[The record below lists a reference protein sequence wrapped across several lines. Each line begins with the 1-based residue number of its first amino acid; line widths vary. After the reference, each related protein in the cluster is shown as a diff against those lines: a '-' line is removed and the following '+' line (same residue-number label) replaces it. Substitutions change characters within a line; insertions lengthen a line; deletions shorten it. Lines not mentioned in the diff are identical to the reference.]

1 MVFYASKLPVGGMK
15 LEKTFGMNVRKW
27 RKMRGISQETLAEK
41 AQLHPTYVSGVE
53 SGNRNPTVK
62 VVGRIAEALGVE
74 PGQLFEVVVE

>member
-1 MVFYASKLPVGGMK
+1 MK
-15 LEKTFGMNVRKW
+15 LEKTFGNNVRKW

-62 VVGRIAEALGVE
+62 VVGRIAEALDVE
-74 PGQLFEVVVE
+74 PGQLLEATVE